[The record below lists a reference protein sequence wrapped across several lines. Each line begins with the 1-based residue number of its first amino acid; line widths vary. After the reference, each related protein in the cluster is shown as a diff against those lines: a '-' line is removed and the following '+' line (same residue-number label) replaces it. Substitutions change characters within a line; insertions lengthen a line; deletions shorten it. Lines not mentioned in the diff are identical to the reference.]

1 MATFTVDLTPSLV
14 NPTTEGSLDTSVVNG
29 LSKQR
34 TFEVTM
40 IADGANRKIVGR
52 VADGGTYTDDT
63 SYVNLYENQPGHP
76 TSGDFYSGSTV

>member
-14 NPTTEGSLDTSVVNG
+14 NPTTEGGLDTSVVNG

-40 IADGANRKIVGR
+40 IADEANRKIVGR
-52 VADGGTYTDDT
+52 IPDGGTYTDDT
-63 SYVNLYENQPGHP
+63 SYQNVHENQYGHP